1 MVGLPASKNI
11 PKFKE
16 KEEFINMVH
25 EFGVGKFTIVFNI
38 GIVKLIKN
46 YPKIENIEIEI
57 EIEIENTFKY
67 YFEAI
72 EDICKENANEFK

>member
-25 EFGVGKFTIVFNI
+25 EFGVGKSTVVFNI

-46 YPKIENIEIEI
+46 YPKIENFSLSIQIL
-57 EIEIENTFKY
+57 F
-67 YFEAI
+67 
-72 EDICKENANEFK
+72 

>member
-11 PKFKE
+11 PKFKK

-25 EFGVGKFTIVFNI
+25 EFGLGKSAIVFNI
-38 GIVKLIKN
+38 GIVNLIKN
-46 YPKIENIEIEI
+46 YPKIENFSLSLHF
-57 EIEIENTFKY
+57 FKY

-72 EDICKENANEFK
+72 EEICKENANEFK